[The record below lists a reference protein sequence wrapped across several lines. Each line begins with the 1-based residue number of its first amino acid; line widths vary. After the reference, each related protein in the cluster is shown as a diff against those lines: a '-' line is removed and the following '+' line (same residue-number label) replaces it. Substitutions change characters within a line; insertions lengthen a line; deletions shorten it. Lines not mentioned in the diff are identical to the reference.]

1 MPRKLMLRKNI
12 AYYYNSEDDS
22 YKSAALL
29 LTADMNLILSVREGK
44 VGDKENAKVINI
56 RVINIRLTDASIF
69 NLECAILDYKRKR
82 GELWND

>member
-12 AYYYNSEDDS
+12 AYYYNSEDDT
-22 YKSAALL
+22 YKSASLL

-56 RVINIRLTDASIF
+56 RLPDSAIF
-69 NLECAILDYKRKR
+69 NLECAIQDYKRKR

>member
-12 AYYYNSEDDS
+12 AYYYNSEDDT
-22 YKSAALL
+22 YKSASLL

-56 RVINIRLTDASIF
+56 RLTDSAIF
-69 NLECAILDYKRKR
+69 NLECAIQDYKRKR

>member
-56 RVINIRLTDASIF
+56 RLTDASIF